1 LILGK
6 LTMEA
11 SMRICVINNV
21 LHDEQALAAQQ
32 PMLQSCI
39 EGCLR
44 VSTEVEI
51 RGLRHAPD
59 TAQTAP
65 ECYRDSLFQ
74 LLSTVQIVTAAIAAE
89 RDGFDAIVVN
99 CFDDYGVEQA
109 RSAVAIPV
117 LGIGSCSLFFAAQMA
132 RRIGLIVPNL
142 PGQVDHALRQIADLG
157 LASAVIGDG
166 VRMDAM
172 PFADS
177 WCQALDDPAQAVER
191 FQPLV
196 RSLIE
201 DGAGCVVLG
210 CGGFS
215 LVCGAQRFTAI
226 RVGARDYPVVVPI
239 TIALLQAEMQVLL
252 QRAQGM
258 PVSGRSRGSVLHV
271 PAALQ
276 QLFDDFGMPA
286 AP

>member
-1 LILGK
+1 
-6 LTMEA
+6 
-11 SMRICVINNV
+11 MRICVINNV

-32 PMLQSCI
+32 LMVEACSA
-39 EGCLR
+39 GTLR
-44 VSTEVEI
+44 PSTQVEI

-65 ECYRDSLFQ
+65 ECYRDSFFQ
-74 LLSTVQIVTAAIAAE
+74 LLSTLQIVNAAIAAG

-109 RSAVAIPV
+109 RSVVDIPV
-117 LGIGSCSLFFAAQMA
+117 LGIGGSSLFFAAQLS

-142 PGQVDHALRQIADLG
+142 PGQVEHALRQIADLG
-157 LASAVIGDG
+157 LDGALASNG
-166 VRMDAM
+166 VRVDAM

-177 WCQALDDPAQAVER
+177 WCQAQADPAQAVQR

-215 LVCGAQRFTAI
+215 LVCGAQRFTSLSVA
-226 RVGARDYPVVVPI
+226 GRDYPVVVPI
-239 TIALLQAEMQVLL
+239 TIALMQAEMQVLL
-252 QRAQGM
+252 RRAQGM
-258 PVSGRSRGSVLHV
+258 PVDGRSRGSRLH
-271 PAALQ
+271 AAAELER
-276 QLFDDFGMPA
+276 LFADFGLPG
-286 AP
+286 PG